1 MLLYLETDLDRA
13 YTIDRKTRS
22 KQNKPW
28 IAREDFR
35 LVYEELLNIHLQ
47 HAVDNIFVD
56 NPLDDIPEWVLDAVE
71 SSLQN
76 EVALK
81 IEKEP
86 IC

>member
-56 NPLDDIPEWVLDAVE
+56 NPLDDIPEWVLSEVDRTLE
-71 SSLQN
+71 N
-76 EVALK
+76 EY
-81 IEKEP
+81 IFQGEE
-86 IC
+86 IS

>member
-22 KQNKPW
+22 KQDKPW

-56 NPLDDIPEWVLDAVE
+56 NPLDDIPEWVLSEVDRTLE
-71 SSLQN
+71 N
-76 EVALK
+76 EY
-81 IEKEP
+81 IFQQEE
-86 IC
+86 IS

>member
-13 YTIDRKTRS
+13 YKIDRKTRS

-35 LVYEELLNIHLQ
+35 QVYEELLNIHLQ

-56 NPLDDIPEWVLDAVE
+56 SPLDDIPEWVISEVDRTLE
-71 SSLQN
+71 N
-76 EVALK
+76 EY
-81 IEKEP
+81 IFQGEE
-86 IC
+86 IS

>member
-22 KQNKPW
+22 KQDKPW

-56 NPLDDIPEWVLDAVE
+56 NPLDDIPEWVLSEVDRTLE
-71 SSLQN
+71 N
-76 EVALK
+76 EY
-81 IEKEP
+81 IFQGEE
-86 IC
+86 IS